1 MISKERKLFAY
12 TNQFPQPSGFSR
24 RLIIS
29 GGNVYT
35 EEKIVEEFVKN
46 EKVITKIIKLGRM
59 NNGFTFF
66 CDHNYSTRLIT
77 KRGRVLGIELYIHE
91 NDKVEPLELE
101 IPIIYEEKFSKPG
114 SPDVLLNAFQNH
126 NLNLRDNEV

>member
-1 MISKERKLFAY
+1 MPKINSVTISKERKLFAY
-12 TNQFPQPSGFSR
+12 INQFPQPSGFSR

-29 GGNVYT
+29 GGVVYT

-46 EKVITKIIKLGRM
+46 EKIITKVVKLGRV

-66 CDHNYSTRLIT
+66 SDRYYSTRLIT

-114 SPDVLLNAFQNH
+114 SPDALLNAF
-126 NLNLRDNEV
+126 

>member
-1 MISKERKLFAY
+1 MPKINSVTISKERKLFAY
-12 TNQFPQPSGFSR
+12 INQFPQPSGFSR

-29 GGNVYT
+29 GGVVYT

-46 EKVITKIIKLGRM
+46 EKIITKVVKLGRV

-66 CDHNYSTRLIT
+66 SDRYYSTRLIT
-77 KRGRVLGIELYIHE
+77 KRGSVLGIELYIHE

-114 SPDVLLNAFQNH
+114 SPDALLNAF
-126 NLNLRDNEV
+126 

>member
-1 MISKERKLFAY
+1 MPKINSVTISKERKLFAY
-12 TNQFPQPSGFSR
+12 INQFPQPSGFSR
-24 RLIIS
+24 KLIIS
-29 GGNVYT
+29 GGVVYT

-46 EKVITKIIKLGRM
+46 EKIITKVVKLGRV

-66 CDHNYSTRLIT
+66 SDRYYSTRLIT

-114 SPDVLLNAFQNH
+114 SPDALLNAF
-126 NLNLRDNEV
+126 